1 MTIDPDVR
9 DEIRVTVV
17 ATGLT
22 RNNDD
27 ISSTPKPTTQQRS
40 NQTAQS
46 NDEEDVP
53 AISRQA
59 QSNPAAN
66 NDHVASTQQNTGS
79 PRPAGIRRRPLP
91 SPA

>member
-1 MTIDPDVR
+1 M
-9 DEIRVTVV
+9 V

-27 ISSTPKPTTQQRS
+27 ISSTPKSTTQQRS
-40 NQTAQS
+40 NQPAQS
-46 NDEEDVP
+46 TTDEEDVP

-79 PRPAGIRRRPLP
+79 PRPAPMSIQDYLKNQQRK
-91 SPA
+91 